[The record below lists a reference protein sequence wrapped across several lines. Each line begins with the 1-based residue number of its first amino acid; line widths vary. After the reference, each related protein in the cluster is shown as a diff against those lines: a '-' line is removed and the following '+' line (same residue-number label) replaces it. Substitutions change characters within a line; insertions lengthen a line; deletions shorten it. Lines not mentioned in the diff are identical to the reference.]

1 MPHLLSHKLKK
12 KMSDTATAAA
22 ATSGEGQKAV
32 LMENTTRRDTLIEIE
47 KKYQEI
53 WEKEKPFEVDAPTNE
68 DISYGTSWDELHEKY
83 PKFFASMAYPYMNG
97 VLHAGH
103 VFTYSKVDFAVGFE
117 RLNNKRSLFAL
128 GFHCTGMP
136 ICAAADKLKREV
148 ELFGPDFSGV
158 PAETEEENAE
168 EEKPKENTK
177 TDPTKFSAKKSKV
190 QQKTGR
196 AKYQFEIMQQLGISK
211 EEIAKF
217 QDPYYWLDFFP
228 PLVEKHVK
236 SLGGRV
242 DWRRSMITTDKNP
255 YYDAFIR
262 WQTNRLR
269 ELGKIKFGK
278 RYTIY
283 SIKDGQPCMDHDRQS
298 GEGVLPQEYTGIK
311 IEVTEF
317 TDAALEHFKAENFDL
332 NGKKVY
338 LVAATLR
345 PETMYG
351 QTCCFVSPK
360 INYGVFKASDNEYYI
375 CTERAFKNMSY
386 QDLTPTRGD
395 FASATTVNG
404 SLLVG
409 SKIHA
414 PLAVH
419 ETLRV
424 LPMETILENKGT
436 GVVTCVPS
444 DSPDDYVTTRDL
456 FNKPE
461 YYKIQKEWV
470 IEEPVPIVK
479 TEKYGDKCAEFLV
492 KQLKINSPKDAVQ
505 LAEAKE
511 LAYKEGFY
519 NGVMTIGKYKGE
531 SVEVAKPKVKQDLV
545 NSGEAFVYNE
555 PENVVMSRSGDS
567 CIVSLEDQWY
577 LDYGEENWK
586 EQALECLAQMK
597 TFHPETN
604 NAFEGVLNWLKNWA
618 LSRTYGLGSK
628 IPWDEKYLVESLS
641 DSTIYQS
648 FYTIC
653 HLLHSDFNGSV
664 VGPLG
669 IKAEELTDET
679 FDYIFC
685 RGDSKKNIS
694 IPDEKLNLLRREF
707 EYFYPMDQSISGKD
721 LIPNHLT
728 FYIYCHV
735 ALFKKTFWPAGI
747 RCNGHLMLNNA
758 KMSKSTG
765 NFYTLE
771 QLVEKFGADAS
782 RIALADSG
790 DTVEDA
796 NFDESNA
803 NAAILR
809 LFNLKEWFEEMAR
822 TKDTLRTG
830 PFNFFDRAFDNEMN
844 QLIQL
849 TYENYDI
856 TYYKA
861 ALKTGLFDYQYAR
874 DFYRDISVS
883 TGVGLHRDLVFKY
896 IETQVV
902 LLSPIAPHF
911 TDFVY
916 REILKKTTSIHDA
929 KWPIPEAAVSSE
941 LTFALQYIR
950 QLQRTVREAEGA
962 ALKKKKNGSADVDKD
977 QPCVLSIYVCSSFP
991 EWQQKYV
998 AIAKKLYEEGKLDD
1012 MKEVKSHIEGKDMKR
1027 AMPFINELKKQLT
1040 VEKATEVFNR
1050 ELLFDEIDVVRQ
1062 AVESLKKAPTFV
1074 NIDKVQVIS
1083 FQNGSTKA
1091 KEILTDT
1098 EVELPS
1104 KVKSIDNAVPG
1115 QPAVLIKNL

>member
-1 MPHLLSHKLKK
+1 
-12 KMSDTATAAA
+12 MSAT
-22 ATSGEGQKAV
+22 EGPKAV
-32 LMENTTRRDTLIEIE
+32 VMENTARRDTLIAIE
-47 KKYQEI
+47 KKYQDI
-53 WEKEKPFEVDAPTNE
+53 WEIEKPFEVNAPTN
-68 DISYGTSWDELHEKY
+68 DDVPYGTSYEELHEKY

-97 VLHAGH
+97 ILHAGH

-117 RLNNKRSLFAL
+117 RLRNKRALYAL

-136 ICAAADKLKREV
+136 ICAAADKLKREI
-148 ELFGPDFSGV
+148 ELFGEDFSGV
-158 PAETEEENAE
+158 PKEDENDEKEIETE
-168 EEKPKENTK
+168 KTKTK
-177 TDPTKFSAKKSKV
+177 TDPTKFTAKKSKV
-190 QQKTGR
+190 AQKTGR
-196 AKYQFEIMQQLGISK
+196 AKYQFEIMQQLGIPV
-211 EEIAKF
+211 EDIPKF
-217 QDPYYWLDFFP
+217 RDPYYWLTFFP

-236 SLGGRV
+236 NFGGRV
-242 DWRRSMITTDKNP
+242 DWRRSMITTDMNP
-255 YYDAFIR
+255 YYDAFVR
-262 WQTNRLR
+262 WQMNRLR

-283 SIKDGQPCMDHDRQS
+283 SVKDGQPCMDHDRQS
-298 GEGVLPQEYTGIK
+298 GEAVLPQEYTGIK
-311 IEVTEF
+311 IQITEF
-317 TDAALEHFKAENFDL
+317 NNEALDYFKKENFDL
-332 NGKKVY
+332 SGKKIY

-386 QDLTPTRGD
+386 QDLTPVRGD
-395 FASATTVNG
+395 YKPAIKING
-404 SLLVG
+404 ALLVG
-409 SKIHA
+409 SKINA
-414 PLAVH
+414 PLAINKA
-419 ETLRV
+419 LRV

-444 DSPDDYVTTRDL
+444 DSPDDFVTTRDL

-461 YYKIQKEWV
+461 YYKIEKDWV
-470 IEEPVPIVK
+470 IEEPVAIVH
-479 TEKYGDKCAEFLV
+479 TDKYGDKCAETLV
-492 KQLKINSPKDAVQ
+492 KELKINSPKDSVQ
-505 LAEAKE
+505 LANAKE

-519 NGVMTIGKYKGE
+519 NGTLIVGKYKGE
-531 SVEVAKPKVKQDLV
+531 KVEVAKPKVKQDLV
-545 NSGEAFVYNE
+545 ESGDAIIYNE
-555 PENVVMSRSGDS
+555 PESVVISRSGDS

-586 EQALECLAQMK
+586 AQALECLKNMK
-597 TFHPETN
+597 TFHTETR
-604 NAFEGVLNWLKNWA
+604 NAFEGVFNWLKNWA
-618 LSRTYGLGSK
+618 LSRTYGLGTR

-641 DSTIYQS
+641 DSTVYQS

-653 HLLHSDFNGSV
+653 HLLHSDFYGKE

-669 IKAEELTDET
+669 IKAEDLTDET

-685 RGDSKKNIS
+685 RGDSTKNIN
-694 IPDEKLNLLRREF
+694 IPLEKLELLRREF

-765 NFYTLE
+765 NFRTLE
-771 QLVEKFGADAS
+771 QLTEKFGSDAS
-782 RIALADSG
+782 RIALADAG

-796 NFDESNA
+796 NFDETNA

-809 LFNLKEWFEEMAR
+809 LFNLKEWFEEMI
-822 TKDTLRTG
+822 KSKNELRTG

-844 QLIQL
+844 QLIEE
-849 TYENYDI
+849 TYKNYDA

-861 ALKTGLFDYQYAR
+861 ALKTGLFDYQYSR
-874 DFYRDISVS
+874 DFYREISLS
-883 TGVGLHRDLVFKY
+883 SDVGLHKDLVFKY
-896 IETQVV
+896 IETQIL

-911 TDFVY
+911 SDYVY
-916 REILKKTTSIHDA
+916 REILGNKGSIHNA
-929 KWPIPEAAVSSE
+929 KWPIPEAAVSKE
-941 LTFALQYIR
+941 LSAALTYTR
-950 QLQRTVREAEGA
+950 TLQRTIRESEGL
-962 ALKKKKNGSADVDKD
+962 ALKKKKGGKSDVDKD
-977 QPCVLSIYVCSSFP
+977 TDCLLTIYISSSFP
-991 EWQQKYV
+991 EWQDKYV
-998 AIAKKLYEEGKLDD
+998 KVAKNLFEEGKLDD
-1012 MKEVKSHIEGKDMKR
+1012 MKLVKEQIDGKDMKR

-1040 VEKATEVFNR
+1040 AEKPEEVFNR

-1062 AVESLKKAPTFV
+1062 AIDSIKKAPTSINV
-1074 NIDKVQVIS
+1074 SKVEVVS
-1083 FQNGSTKA
+1083 FGNGSATGKDVLSE
-1091 KEILTDT
+1091 KEVDI
-1098 EVELPS
+1098 PQ

>member
-1 MPHLLSHKLKK
+1 
-12 KMSDTATAAA
+12 MSSAT
-22 ATSGEGQKAV
+22 TNEGQKAV
-32 LMENTTRRDTLIEIE
+32 VMENTSRRDTLIDIE
-47 KKYQEI
+47 KKYQEL
-53 WEKEKPFEVDAPTNE
+53 WESEKPFEVDAPTYE
-68 DISYGTSWDELHEKY
+68 DVPYGTSWEDLHEKY
-83 PKFFASMAYPYMNG
+83 PKFFGSMAYPYMNG

-103 VFTYSKVDFAVGFE
+103 VFTYSKIDFAVGFE
-117 RLNNKRSLFAL
+117 RLRNKKALYAL

-148 ELFGPDFSGV
+148 ELFGEDFSGV
-158 PAETEEENAE
+158 PAETDETEEEPAKKE
-168 EEKPKENTK
+168 EQKSK
-177 TDPTKFSAKKSKV
+177 TDPTKFTAKKSKV
-190 QQKTGR
+190 AQKTGR
-196 AKYQFEIMQQLGISK
+196 AKYQFEIMQQLGIPIDEISK
-211 EEIAKF
+211 FK
-217 QDPYYWLDFFP
+217 DPYHWLTFFP

-242 DWRRSMITTDKNP
+242 DWRRSMITTDMNP
-255 YYDAFIR
+255 YYDAFVR
-262 WQTNRLR
+262 WQMNRLR

-283 SIKDGQPCMDHDRQS
+283 SVKDGQPCMDHDRQS

-311 IEVTEF
+311 IKVTEF
-317 TDAALEHFKAENFDL
+317 NDAAVEYFKKENFDL

-360 INYGVFKASDNEYYI
+360 INYGVFKASDDEYYI
-375 CTERAFKNMSY
+375 CTERAFKNMAY
-386 QDLTPTRGD
+386 QDLTPVRGD
-395 FASATTVNG
+395 YAPTVKVNG

-461 YYKIQKEWV
+461 YYKIEKDWV
-470 IEEPVPIVK
+470 IEEPVAIVN
-479 TEKYGDKCAEFLV
+479 TPKYGDKCAEHLV
-492 KQLKINSPKDAVQ
+492 KELKINSPKDVNQ
-505 LAEAKE
+505 LAAAKE

-519 NGVMTIGKYKGE
+519 SGTLIVGKYKGE
-531 SVEVAKPKVKQDLV
+531 KVEVAKPKVKQDLV
-545 NSGEAFVYNE
+545 ESGDAIVYNE
-555 PENVVMSRSGDS
+555 PENIVMSRSGDS

-586 EQALECLAQMK
+586 AQALECLDQMK
-597 TFHPETN
+597 TFHSETK
-604 NAFEGVLNWLKNWA
+604 NAFEGVFNWLKNWA
-618 LSRTYGLGSK
+618 LSRTYGLGTK
-628 IPWDEKYLVESLS
+628 IPWDDKYLVESLS
-641 DSTIYQS
+641 DSTVYQS

-653 HLLHSDFNGSV
+653 HLLHSDYYGKE

-669 IKAEELTDET
+669 IKAEDLTDET

-685 RGDSKKNIS
+685 RGDSTENIK
-694 IPDEKLNLLRREF
+694 IPTEKLNLLRREF

-771 QLVEKFGADAS
+771 QLVTKFGADAT
-782 RIALADSG
+782 RIALADAG

-796 NFDESNA
+796 NFDETNA

-809 LFNLKEWFEEMAR
+809 LFNLREWFEEMIK
-822 TKDTLRTG
+822 TKDELRTG

-844 QLIQL
+844 KLIEE
-849 TYENYDI
+849 TYKNYDI

-874 DFYRDISVS
+874 DFYREISLS
-883 TGVGLHRDLVFKY
+883 TGVGLHKDLVFKY
-896 IETQVV
+896 MKTQVL

-911 TDFVY
+911 CDFVY
-916 REILKKTTSIHDA
+916 REMLGNKTSINDA
-929 KWPIPEAAVSSE
+929 KWPIPEAAVSNE
-941 LTFALQYIR
+941 LSSALTYTR
-950 QLQRTVREAEGA
+950 HLQRSIRESEGL
-962 ALKKKKNGSADVDKD
+962 ALKKKKGGKVDVDKD
-977 QPCVLSIYVCSSFP
+977 QDCVLYVYVCSSFP

-998 AIAKKLYEEGKLDD
+998 DISKKLYEEGKLDD
-1012 MKEVKSHIEGKDMKR
+1012 MKLVKGLIDGKDMKR
-1027 AMPFINELKKQLT
+1027 AMPFINELKKQLAT
-1040 VEKATEVFNR
+1040 EKADEVFNR

-1062 AVESLKKAPTFV
+1062 ALESIKKAPT
-1074 NIDKVQVIS
+1074 IIKVAEVKIVSFENGASVGKEVIS
-1083 FQNGSTKA
+1083 EQ
-1091 KEILTDT
+1091 EI
-1098 EVELPS
+1098 EIPA
-1104 KVKSIDNAVPG
+1104 KVKSIENAVPG

>member
-1 MPHLLSHKLKK
+1 
-12 KMSDTATAAA
+12 MSTAAA
-22 ATSGEGQKAV
+22 STTPGEGQKAV
-32 LMENTTRRDTLIEIE
+32 VMENTGRRDTLIDIE
-47 KKYQEI
+47 KKYQAL
-53 WEKEKPFEVDAPTNE
+53 WEDEKPFEVDAPTNE
-68 DISYGTSWDELHEKY
+68 VVPYGTSYEELHEKH
-83 PKFFASMAYPYMNG
+83 PKFFGSMAYPYMNG

-117 RLNNKRSLFAL
+117 RLRNKKALFAL

-148 ELFGPDFSGV
+148 ELFGEDFAGA
-158 PAETEEENAE
+158 PKEDETEEENPVVAE
-168 EEKPKENTK
+168 KTK

-190 QQKTGR
+190 AQKTGR
-196 AKYQFEIMQQLGISK
+196 AKYQFEIMQQLGIPTN
-211 EEIAKF
+211 EIAQFK
-217 QDPYYWLDFFP
+217 DPYHWLDFFP

-236 SLGGRV
+236 TLGGRV
-242 DWRRSMITTDKNP
+242 DWRRSMITTDMNP
-255 YYDAFIR
+255 YYDAFVR
-262 WQTNRLR
+262 WQMNRLR

-283 SIKDGQPCMDHDRQS
+283 SVKDGQPCMDHDRQS

-311 IEVTEF
+311 IKVTEF
-317 TDAALEHFKAENFDL
+317 TEKAAEFFKTEKFDL
-332 NGKKVY
+332 EGKKVY

-360 INYGVFKASDNEYYI
+360 INYGLFKAGDDEYYI
-375 CTERAFKNMSY
+375 CTERAFKNMAF
-386 QDLTPTRGD
+386 QDLTPVRGEY
-395 FASATTVNG
+395 APELKING
-404 SLLVG
+404 ELLVG

-444 DSPDDYVTTRDL
+444 DSPDDYVTTKDL

-461 YYKIQKEWV
+461 YYKIEKEWV
-470 IEEPVPIVK
+470 IEEPVAIVN
-479 TEKYGDKCAEFLV
+479 TAKYGDKCAEFIV
-492 KQLKINSPKDAVQ
+492 NDMKIHSPKDKDQ
-505 LAEAKE
+505 LTAAKE

-519 NGVMTIGKYKGE
+519 NGTMIIGKYKGE
-531 SVEVAKPKVKQDLV
+531 KVEVAKPKVKQDLV
-545 NSGEAFVYNE
+545 ESGDAIVYNE
-555 PENVVMSRSGDS
+555 PESVIMSRSGDS
-567 CIVSLEDQWY
+567 CIVSLENQWY
-577 LDYGEENWK
+577 TDYGEENWK
-586 EQALECLAQMK
+586 EQALECLHQMK
-597 TFHPETN
+597 TFHGETR

-618 LSRTYGLGSK
+618 LSRTYGLGTK
-628 IPWDEKYLVESLS
+628 IPWDDKYLVESLS
-641 DSTIYQS
+641 DSTVYQS

-653 HLLHSDFNGSV
+653 HLLHSDFNGQV

-669 IKAEELTDET
+669 IKAEDLTDET

-685 RGDSKKNIS
+685 RGDSTENVK
-694 IPDEKLNLLRREF
+694 IPSDKLNLLRREF

-771 QLVEKFGADAS
+771 QLVTKFGADAT
-782 RIALADSG
+782 RIALADAG

-796 NFDESNA
+796 NFDETNA

-809 LFNLKEWFEEMAR
+809 LFNLKEWFEEMEK
-822 TKDTLRTG
+822 TKDELRTG
-830 PFNFFDRAFDNEMN
+830 PYNFFDRAFDNEMN
-844 QLIQL
+844 LLIEE
-849 TYENYDI
+849 TYKNYDI

-874 DFYRDISVS
+874 DFYREISLS
-883 TGVGLHRDLVFKY
+883 TGAGLHRDLVFKY
-896 IETQVV
+896 IQTQVL
-902 LLSPIAPHF
+902 LLSPVAPHF
-911 TDFVY
+911 SDFVY
-916 REILKKTTSIHDA
+916 REILGKKESIHDA
-929 KWPIPEAAVSSE
+929 KWPIPEAAVSNE
-941 LTFALQYIR
+941 LTAALAYTR
-950 QLQRTVREAEGA
+950 SLQRTIREAEGL
-962 ALKKKKNGSADVDKD
+962 ALKKKKGGKVDVEKEKD
-977 QPCVLSIYVCSSFP
+977 CLIQIFVCASFP

-998 AIAKKLYEEGKLDD
+998 NLAKKLLEEGKLDD
-1012 MKEVKSHIEGKDMKR
+1012 MKIVKEQIDGKDMKR

-1040 VEKATEVFNR
+1040 TEKAEEVFNR
-1050 ELLFDEIDVVRQ
+1050 ELLFDEIDVVNQ
-1062 AVESLKKAPTFV
+1062 ALESIKKAPTSINV
-1074 NIDKVQVIS
+1074 TDVQIIA
-1083 FQNGSTKA
+1083 FNNGSTSGKDVKTE
-1091 KEILTDT
+1091 KEVDI
-1098 EVELPS
+1098 PP
-1104 KVKSIDNAVPG
+1104 KVKSIENAVPG
-1115 QPAVLIKNL
+1115 QPAVLIKNI